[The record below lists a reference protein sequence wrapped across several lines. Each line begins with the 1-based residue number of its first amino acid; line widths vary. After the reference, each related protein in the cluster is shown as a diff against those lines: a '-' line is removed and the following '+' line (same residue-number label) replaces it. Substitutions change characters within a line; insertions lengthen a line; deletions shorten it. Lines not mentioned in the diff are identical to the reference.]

1 VGCHPRNNGDEDSW
15 VYTVGEAM
23 KSFEEIAKEAKVE
36 LTPEIR
42 MFGCFVQRYALIDFW
57 ESAVK
62 QAKYQHE
69 TFEKFLKSEEK
80 L

>member
-1 VGCHPRNNGDEDSW
+1 
-15 VYTVGEAM
+15 M
-23 KSFEEIAKEAKVE
+23 KSFEEIAKEAKIE

-62 QAKYQHE
+62 QAKYQHD
-69 TFEKFLKSEEK
+69 TFEQFLKSEEK
-80 L
+80 FNA